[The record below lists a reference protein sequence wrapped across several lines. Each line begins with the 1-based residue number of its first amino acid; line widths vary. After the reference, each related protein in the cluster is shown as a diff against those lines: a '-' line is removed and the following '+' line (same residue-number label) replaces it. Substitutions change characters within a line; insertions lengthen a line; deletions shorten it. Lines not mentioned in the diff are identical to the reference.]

1 MEAQDK
7 QGAPGGIALPNRDSL
22 LPPVPEIGIDLKI
35 CEYIRKIA
43 LMAMGQEY
51 AYNFIRK
58 HNL

>member
-1 MEAQDK
+1 V
-7 QGAPGGIALPNRDSL
+7 
-22 LPPVPEIGIDLKI
+22 PPVPEIGMDLKI